1 MKKISFNSSWT
12 VAMALMLS
20 GCVASTPEL
29 VSQNSFRL
37 NHMPDIGTIID
48 FESFSYYQDNSV
60 SLIRYLSKND
70 ELCVQF
76 VSNAG
81 VLVSNNSTSI
91 NADIKTYC
99 DEYVIDTNVSHFDST
114 TDLSKEYRFL
124 NPVSFETISHGDFS
138 IQHVLTN

>member
-1 MKKISFNSSWT
+1 MEKIPFNSSCIA
-12 VAMALMLS
+12 AMALMLS

-29 VSQNSFRL
+29 VSQDSFTL
-37 NHMPDIGTIID
+37 HDMPDVGIIIN

-70 ELCVQF
+70 ELCVQY

-81 VLVSNNSTSI
+81 VLVSYNSTST

-99 DEYVIDTNVSHFDST
+99 AEYVIDTSVSHFDSS
-114 TDLSKEYRFL
+114 TDLSKEYSFL
-124 NPVSFETISHGDFS
+124 NPVSIETIRSKG
-138 IQHVLTN
+138 IAVQRVLTN